1 MFYEKELNFLLSV
14 MKKCRIKAKVIKSD
28 ELVPRVIEKS
38 FSANGKKLEFI
49 DNEGGILLPREKT
62 MYKLDVGFGTSY
74 IYFVLPETGGELLF
88 IGPYLNEKFSEAE
101 IMSFGEKNGFVPK
114 DIESLLEYLSAL
126 PILSPDSQ
134 AMIMLDSFL
143 ELVWKS
149 PTFTIADGK
158 ARYHITAPVASA
170 AEDLSDADQL
180 LRKMKDME
188 ARYEMENELISAV
201 TLGQVQKE
209 KLLFSTNSTDAFEH
223 RIPDLTRN
231 AKNYAIIMNTLLL

>member
-74 IYFVLPETGGELLF
+74 IYFVLPETSGELLF

-114 DIESLLEYLSAL
+114 DIESLLEYLCRHESSRLAH
-126 PILSPDSQ
+126 STAFQ
-134 AMIMLDSFL
+134 HR
-143 ELVWKS
+143 
-149 PTFTIADGK
+149 
-158 ARYHITAPVASA
+158 RYHHLPLHVGT
-170 AEDLSDADQL
+170 
-180 LRKMKDME
+180 
-188 ARYEMENELISAV
+188 
-201 TLGQVQKE
+201 VQC
-209 KLLFSTNSTDAFEH
+209 S
-223 RIPDLTRN
+223 
-231 AKNYAIIMNTLLL
+231 